1 MPLYDA
7 DTRMLFL
14 AGKADV
20 GIMYWE
26 VAEKEPY
33 LTEGLKHNGQFPLP
47 LIRCDQLMLEK
58 FIFHIT

>member
-14 AGKADV
+14 VGKADV

-26 VAEKEPY
+26 VADKEPFV
-33 LTEGLKHNGQFPLP
+33 TEGLKHNGE
-47 LIRCDQLMLEK
+47 MLWLK
-58 FIFHIT
+58 SYILLDVSYYTSNF